1 MFFISYLKGRLY
13 TNKDRPKMCLK
24 ECVNYISTRQENVRV
39 VNVKGTVPRGK
50 IGEPQWDTKDSMAP
64 VIVNYVHILLLRYFK
79 NSFKLNPVSD
89 LLGSGPVL
97 FAYSVPGSFQ

>member
-1 MFFISYLKGRLY
+1 MFKRVCQLH
-13 TNKDRPKMCLK
+13 
-24 ECVNYISTRQENVRV
+24 ISTRKENVRV
-39 VNVKGTVPRGK
+39 VNVKGTVPRGN

-97 FAYSVPGSFQ
+97 FTYSVPGSFQ